1 MAAIKVHG
9 SPLST
14 ATIRVLAA
22 IYEKELDHEFVL
34 VDMRVGEHKKEHF
47 LSLNVRKIKTFMYLR
62 LFKDQVQICLF
73 QSFYFL

>member
-62 LFKDQVQICLF
+62 LYKDQVQICLF